1 MSREEHHFQRV
12 SQMAK
17 SAKPMNDLFYANL
30 IVIPARGS
38 QQSSREGAI
47 KAKRSHQ
54 PEEHHSPKTS
64 HPIRELPISVNEP

>member
-1 MSREEHHFQRV
+1 V

-38 QQSSREGAI
+38 QQSSDVRAPSRPSESSPSGVVI
-47 KAKRSHQ
+47 NQKSTTVRKRV
-54 PEEHHSPKTS
+54 K
-64 HPIRELPISVNEP
+64 